1 MNPLRSAS
9 SDPTTAYNNIAW
21 CGLCQPLHSQFLVSE
36 IQSRH
41 AIATFTG
48 RLELPPLSRQLAD
61 IQEKREHM
69 RVQFKDSPRHTMMV
83 SVSVLDELGEDLGV
97 TPTLGRLLRTGSFEK
112 MRAAYWAPMSANHY
126 RLVGEGAREDAA
138 EQIWQEYT
146 SSEYRHAKT
155 SDRLSRAVC
164 GADGAAGC
172 ADRLRGRIEP
182 HLRGDPS
189 LPALDVPHLDA
200 VTPPR
205 PAQEQSNHGQN
216 LLEQPRVSGGQR
228 YLYVNQ

>member
-1 MNPLRSAS
+1 MLNPLRSGS

-41 AIATFTG
+41 AIATFMG

-112 MRAAYWAPMSANHY
+112 LRAAVKWRCFLDLSCCLANPK
-126 RLVGEGAREDAA
+126 RATISVLGTDVGQPLPPRRRGCAR
-138 EQIWQEYT
+138 
-146 SSEYRHAKT
+146 R
-155 SDRLSRAVC
+155 RR
-164 GADGAAGC
+164 GADLAGV
-172 ADRLRGRIEP
+172 
-182 HLRGDPS
+182 H
-189 LPALDVPHLDA
+189 
-200 VTPPR
+200 
-205 PAQEQSNHGQN
+205 QQ
-216 LLEQPRVSGGQR
+216 
-228 YLYVNQ
+228 

>member
-1 MNPLRSAS
+1 
-9 SDPTTAYNNIAW
+9 
-21 CGLCQPLHSQFLVSE
+21 
-36 IQSRH
+36 
-41 AIATFTG
+41 
-48 RLELPPLSRQLAD
+48 
-61 IQEKREHM
+61 
-69 RVQFKDSPRHTMMV
+69 
-83 SVSVLDELGEDLGV
+83 
-97 TPTLGRLLRTGSFEK
+97 
-112 MRAAYWAPMSANHY
+112 MSANHY

-155 SDRLSRAVC
+155 PDRL
-164 GADGAAGC
+164 GNGPPAALTALLGVH
-172 ADRLRGRIEP
+172 RLRGRVEP
-182 HLRGDPS
+182 HLRGDPA

-205 PAQEQSNHGQN
+205 PAQEQSYHGQD

>member
-1 MNPLRSAS
+1 MLNPLRSAS

-41 AIATFTG
+41 AIATFMG
-48 RLELPPLSRQLAD
+48 RLELPPLSQQLAD

-146 SSEYRHAKT
+146 SSEYHHAKT
-155 SDRLSRAVC
+155 SDRL
-164 GADGAAGC
+164 GN
-172 ADRLRGRIEP
+172 EP
-182 HLRGDPS
+182 SVR
-189 LPALDVPHLDA
+189 
-200 VTPPR
+200 R
-205 PAQEQSNHGQN
+205 
-216 LLEQPRVSGGQR
+216 
-228 YLYVNQ
+228 